1 MYLDRVLRRLRLL
14 RLRLDDEE
22 EEEDEEDED
31 RRPRLIDRRL
41 AALEA
46 AERRLDVD
54 RDRDLDVRRRFR
66 DRDRDRVRDR
76 REPRDRDR
84 DLERL
89 LDRLRLRLRLRLF
102 SPRKRRSFR
111 CRSLILS
118 ARYWSFASL
127 SRLSSA
133 SFFLRSFST
142 FWSFLTFRMFW
153 LH

>member
-1 MYLDRVLRRLRLL
+1 MRLL
-14 RLRLDDEE
+14 RLRLEDEE
-22 EEEDEEDED
+22 EEEDDEEDED

-54 RDRDLDVRRRFR
+54 RDRDRDLDVRRRFR
-66 DRDRDRVRDR
+66 DRDRVRDR
-76 REPRDRDR
+76 REPRDR